1 MSLEE
6 QVLVIAFL
14 AVAFKLLVWSMEED
28 VVGVD
33 VEPDRKDVMHL
44 DDSELRL
51 RAGARPD
58 GAEGIVA
65 TALRPSLDGR

>member
-14 AVAFKLLVWSMEED
+14 AVALKLLVWSMEED

-33 VEPDRKDVMHL
+33 VEPDRKDVLHL
-44 DDSELRL
+44 DDSGSDSERERGQTELR
-51 RAGARPD
+51 A
-58 GAEGIVA
+58 
-65 TALRPSLDGR
+65 

>member
-14 AVAFKLLVWSMEED
+14 AVALKLLVWSMEED

-33 VEPDRKDVMHL
+33 VEPDRKDVLHL
-44 DDSELRL
+44 DDNGSASEQERGQAELR
-51 RAGARPD
+51 A
-58 GAEGIVA
+58 
-65 TALRPSLDGR
+65 

>member
-14 AVAFKLLVWSMEED
+14 AVALKLLVWSMEED

-33 VEPDRKDVMHL
+33 VEPDRKDVLHL
-44 DDSELRL
+44 DDNGSDSEQERGQAELR
-51 RAGARPD
+51 A
-58 GAEGIVA
+58 
-65 TALRPSLDGR
+65 

>member
-14 AVAFKLLVWSMEED
+14 AVALKLLVWSMEED

-33 VEPDRKDVMHL
+33 VEPDRKDVLHL
-44 DDSELRL
+44 DDSGCDSERERGQTELR
-51 RAGARPD
+51 A
-58 GAEGIVA
+58 
-65 TALRPSLDGR
+65 

>member
-44 DDSELRL
+44 DDSGDYSERERGQTELR
-51 RAGARPD
+51 A
-58 GAEGIVA
+58 
-65 TALRPSLDGR
+65 